1 MEGIYFYWLGWM
13 GWIWVTFLM
22 DKKNP
27 ARKKLAVMILAA
39 IFASS
44 YHVNVLIFNV
54 NLSAFVIACLIFY
67 ETKKMKLSEFLYLFT
82 SAFIIMLAYTSFLLF
97 ELIDP
102 VWILFDRKIMLAAC
116 GFYISLLL
124 HKNQSRRLVSLVW
137 GFLQG
142 EILYA
147 AVLWKFNFPYT
158 ISSLAFLDILISS
171 VSMLIAW
178 STIEALISAMSRS
191 TISQAE
197 GEEQKLHE

>member
-1 MEGIYFYWLGWM
+1 MEGLYFYWLAWM

-22 DKKNP
+22 DKNNP
-27 ARKKLAVMILAA
+27 ARIRLALILLAA
-39 IFASS
+39 IFASP
-44 YHVNVLIFNV
+44 YHANVFIFKM

-67 ETKKMKLSEFLYLFT
+67 ETKKKKLSEFLYLFT

-116 GFYISLLL
+116 GFYLSLLL
-124 HKNQSRRLVSLVW
+124 HKKQSRRLVSLVW

-147 AVLWKFNFPYT
+147 AVLWRFNFPYT
-158 ISSLAFLDILISS
+158 ISSLAFLDILIISAT
-171 VSMLIAW
+171 MLLAW
-178 STIEALISAMSRS
+178 SAIEALISAMSRS
-191 TISQAE
+191 TISHAE